1 MNRVTI
7 EFPDFDNIDVFQA
20 IWGVASINGFD
31 DTSYFGDAMPSI
43 LRVFQYENKP
53 NVSVAIY
60 VDFKSMELSSMRD
73 YRQQGIIKT
82 ITILEL
88 NERDDIMFE
97 WHHDNAIDAI
107 LDLRNII
114 NKYE

>member
-7 EFPDFDNIDVFQA
+7 EFPDFDNLDVFQA
-20 IWGVASINGFD
+20 IFGVASINGFD
-31 DTSYFGDAMPSI
+31 DTSDCSDSMPSMT
-43 LRVFQYENKP
+43 RVFQYERKP
-53 NVSVAIY
+53 NATVAIY
-60 VDFKSMELSSMRD
+60 VDFKSIELSEMKGFRE
-73 YRQQGIIKT
+73 QGLSKV

-97 WHHDNAIDAI
+97 SRHDSAIDAI
-107 LDLRNII
+107 LDLRNVI